1 MAVPYRPLG
10 LVKEMLEQL
19 GVTVAYAY
27 EDLVFMENNGFLL
40 QFGRQGEVLFFA
52 ANAEGTVQEEQRWL
66 AVLQP
71 LASARGIR
79 LIRRSAYRLTAG
91 DDDQLTLVFV
101 DDPATA

>member
-19 GVTVAYAY
+19 NVHVTYAY
-27 EDLVFMENNGFLL
+27 EDLVFMENNHFLL

-52 ANAEGTVQEEQRWL
+52 ANAEHAVQEEQRWL
-66 AVLQP
+66 AALQP
-71 LASARGIR
+71 LASARGLR
-79 LIRRSAYRLTAG
+79 LIRRSSYRLTAE
-91 DDDQLTLVFV
+91 DDERMTLVFV